1 MSAVLTTYSWLI
13 RRELWERRT
22 VWMLPGIISIIV
34 ILLALF
40 GRFKFIGSD
49 SPAPAW
55 GLVPYLLSVIFFCF
69 AVVSASFYLLDCL
82 YEDRRDRSILFWKSL
97 PISDTDSVLSKLI
110 MGLVVIP
117 LVSFLVADF
126 TALIA
131 SIVISVRES
140 SMVSSQL
147 WHGESWWNL
156 QLLWL
161 YIIGTAAVWYL
172 PLAGWMMLVSA
183 TVKRAPILWAV
194 LPFLLDGLI
203 EHFFLGTQFLDRM
216 IGRWIASYPAAAI
229 NGHHVEFTD
238 AGGIPTLLGHM
249 LDLKAFLLDWRTW
262 LSAVIGAALI
272 FAAIQVR
279 MRRTES

>member
-22 VWMLPGIISIIV
+22 VWMLPGIIGIIV

-40 GRFKFIGSD
+40 GRFHSD
-49 SPAPAW
+49 APERAW
-55 GLVPYLLSVIFFCF
+55 ALVPYILGFIFLCF
-69 AVVSASFYLLDCL
+69 AAVTTSFYLLDCL

-97 PISDTDSVLSKLI
+97 PISDTASVLSKLI
-110 MGLVVIP
+110 TGLVVIP
-117 LVSFLVADF
+117 LVSFLFADL

-131 SIVISVRES
+131 SIAISAREG
-140 SMVSSQL
+140 SMVASQL

-161 YIIGTAAVWYL
+161 YIIGTAAIWYL

-194 LPFLLDGLI
+194 VPFLLDFLI
-203 EHFFLGTQFLDRM
+203 EHFFLGTNLLTHI
-216 IGRWIASYPAAAI
+216 IGSWLTAYPAAAI

-249 LDLKAFLLDWRTW
+249 LDLKSFLLDWRTW